1 MSREEFISA
10 AWLFASGAIIALL
23 RSVVDGTRRSFVRL
37 VVGCIFGG
45 LGAYLAGFAFEGKW
59 FAPFA
64 IGAAAVMTEHLALGL
79 YRLSV
84 AFAEDPVALINRFW
98 NAGQAFSAALAALT
112 AGGRGDEEKK
122 DE

>member
-1 MSREEFISA
+1 MSREELISA
-10 AWLFASGAIIALL
+10 SWLFVSGAVIALL

-37 VVGCIFGG
+37 LVGCLFGG
-45 LGAYLAGFAFEGKW
+45 LGAYMAGFAFEGRW

-79 YRLSV
+79 YRLAV
-84 AFAEDPVALINRFW
+84 AFSNDPVAMVERFW
-98 NAGQAFSAALAALT
+98 KVGSALHTVIAALAA
-112 AGGRGDEEKK
+112 GPKGDEKKK